1 MSNTHYKNAVD
12 CGKMLAFSDSAGRV
26 SHVAKEDMDQDI
38 EIIYSNP
45 DALRVFRDSLE
56 DYADGR
62 FVDFEL

>member
-1 MSNTHYKNAVD
+1 MSNTLHKNAAD
-12 CGKMLAFSDSAGRV
+12 CGKMLAFSDSTGRV
-26 SHVAKEDMDQDI
+26 THVAKEDMNQDI
-38 EIIYSNP
+38 ELLYSNP

>member
-1 MSNTHYKNAVD
+1 MSNTRYKNAVD

-45 DALRVFRDSLE
+45 DALRVF
-56 DYADGR
+56 
-62 FVDFEL
+62 

>member
-1 MSNTHYKNAVD
+1 MSNTRYKNAVD